1 MRFLSLLGA
10 VNTNTVKLPAYL
22 STQEASRVWKT
33 KPHADCNLLIVEP
46 YTMFASSK
54 CQRSE
59 GKQVLGRIFDLL
71 YRNEVNVKWVFLLQ
85 LSGTAV

>member
-1 MRFLSLLGA
+1 
-10 VNTNTVKLPAYL
+10 
-22 STQEASRVWKT
+22 
-33 KPHADCNLLIVEP
+33 
-46 YTMFASSK
+46 MFASSK